1 MNLSCNRKFMLKI
14 LSTFRFDAKLSL
26 GYIAALGAALA
37 GFSPSVLAQEQELGR
52 LFFSPQQRQD
62 LDRRRASN
70 AQAAATTVTTE
81 DLVTIN
87 GKVSRS
93 SGKTTTWINGVP
105 QEDTHRGPDA
115 SRVTIQQTEDAPEV
129 SLKVGETLDRVKNE
143 TRNGLNAGSISIKR
157 DAKK

>member
-1 MNLSCNRKFMLKI
+1 MMKI
-14 LSTFRFDAKLSL
+14 LSRLPLYLRHGTGWA
-26 GYIAALGAALA
+26 AALSAALA
-37 GFSPSVLAQEQELGR
+37 GFCPDLLAQEQELGR

-70 AQAAATTVTTE
+70 AQAATTVTTE

-105 QEDTHRGPDA
+105 QEDTHRGPEA
-115 SRVTIQQTEDAPEV
+115 SRVTIQQTEDSPEV

-157 DAKK
+157 DSKK